1 MRTVLSVTALLF
13 LTSCATMVNG
23 KYQTAEIDSYPAGA
37 KAVLNCDGTSKDIGV
52 TPASVK
58 LLRAARNCSI
68 TLTRDGYVA
77 KEVVLEKQQS
87 RAMDADRAIAIPV
100 GIVTALFSFALF
112 DSIGLEPED
121 DAVAGSFAAGV
132 EGGSAPLRQLDKHL
146 GGAWKWVPGKLF
158 IILLRPEQPQE
169 PGAA

>member
-1 MRTVLSVTALLF
+1 MRTLLITALLA

-23 KYQTAEIDSYPAGA
+23 RYQTAEIDSYPAGA
-37 KAVLNCDGTSKDIGV
+37 QVVLNCDGTSKEIGV

-58 LLRAARNCSI
+58 LLRAARACSI
-68 TLTRDGYVA
+68 TLSKDGYA
-77 KEVVLEKQQS
+77 PREVVLEKQQS
-87 RAMDADRAIAIPV
+87 RAVNADRAIAIPV
-100 GIVTALFSFALF
+100 GIAAAVFSWALL
-112 DSIGLEPED
+112 DSIGLEVED

-132 EGGSAPLRQLDKHL
+132 EGGSSPIRQLDKHM